1 MGEKKQKNSSR
12 WKKGTRWVWMGKIV
26 ISRTTATVTVTRMG
40 LTGTV
45 TDAAPSTTAF
55 LVVVT
60 VVMVTV
66 VVTARVATAQVAM
79 VDTAEEVEEDTVV
92 AMVDTA
98 EEVEEDTVVATAR
111 VDTVD
116 TVMATARVGMVVMVV
131 TMAMLV

>member
-12 WKKGTRWVWMGKIV
+12 WKKGTRWDWMQKIV

-60 VVMVTV
+60 VVMATV
-66 VVTARVATAQVAM
+66 VATAR
-79 VDTAEEVEEDTVV
+79 V

-111 VDTVD
+111 VDTAV
-116 TVMATARVGMVVMVV
+116 ATARVAMVVMVV
-131 TMAMLV
+131 TMGTDIKGI